1 MGVERV
7 TERRED
13 CDYSASK
20 RDLRRALEHAE
31 ARFRL
36 LSRRS
41 VDVAVVVDADGL
53 LTFTSPAVSRLLGW
67 AEQDMVGHSA
77 FDFIHPDDLEMSRR
91 QFADAL
97 TRPGAQDPFDLRLM
111 RMDGS
116 FVWAEDR
123 ITNLLD
129 DPDVAGIVVN
139 FHDVTQRKADQEAL
153 RRSEARYRSIVETA
167 QEGVWVTDPDGGTVF
182 ANQKLADILGRS
194 LDEVYA
200 MTATDAVAEADKPLV
215 AERLKGRRRSGK
227 DLYELPVVR
236 PDGETRVILV
246 SASPLYEDDGRYVGS
261 LGMVT
266 DITERKRAEEQL
278 ERRALFDE
286 LTGLPN
292 RALLH
297 DRLRQALAQRDITEP
312 IAVLFLDL
320 DGFKLVNDSYGHAA
334 GDQLLQQVAGRLQS
348 VVRASD
354 TVGRLAGD
362 EFVILCPGSSDTDAQ
377 TLADRVTHALALR
390 FDLGA
395 VGTHVSAS
403 IGIVEVTPGQDPDA
417 VIAAADTAML
427 EAKRRGHGG
436 HVTFDQQV
444 AAHAQL
450 RLQQID
456 DLRRGIDAAEFI
468 LHYQP
473 LVQLYVGPDRGR
485 MVATEALV
493 RWNHPERG
501 LLGPAEFI
509 PTAERSGLIG
519 PLGDAIL
526 QSACQQAAEWA
537 SLLAAPPRVAVNLS
551 ARQLGSDGMVRT
563 VQSAL
568 RESGL
573 APGLLRLE
581 LTETTVMED
590 IGRTARIMRELQDIG
605 VALSIDDF
613 GTGYSSL
620 AYLTRLPLDELKID
634 REFIAGVAAGGEGLE
649 VVRAIVAMARAL
661 DLRVVAE
668 GVETPEQA
676 DIVTRLGCDL
686 GQGFLYARPQPADAL
701 TALMR
706 ATDAG

>member
-1 MGVERV
+1 MGVEGV
-7 TERRED
+7 TDRRED
-13 CDYSASK
+13 RDYSASK

-31 ARFRL
+31 ARFRS

-41 VDVAVVVDADGL
+41 VDVAVVVDTDGV

-67 AEQDMVGHSA
+67 AEQDMVGRSA

-97 TRPGAQDPFDLRLM
+97 ARPGAQDPFDLRLM
-111 RMDGS
+111 RADGS
-116 FVWAEDR
+116 FVWVEDR

-139 FHDVTQRKADQEAL
+139 FHDITQRKADQEAL

-200 MTATDAVAEADKPLV
+200 MTATDAAAEEDRPLV
-215 AERLKGRRRSGK
+215 AARLKGRRDSGR
-227 DLYELPVVR
+227 DLYEVPVVR
-236 PDGETRVILV
+236 PDGETRVVLV

-266 DITERKRAEEQL
+266 DITERKHAEELL

-297 DRLRQALAQRDITEP
+297 DRLRQALAQREVTEP

-334 GDQLLQQVAGRLQS
+334 GDQLLRQVAARLRS
-348 VVRASD
+348 VVRSAD

-362 EFVILCPGSSDTDAQ
+362 EFVILCPGSSHTDAQ
-377 TLADRVTHALALR
+377 TLATRAARVLAPQ

-395 VGTHVSAS
+395 VATHVSAS
-403 IGIVEVTPGQDPDA
+403 IGIVEVTPGQDAHA

-427 EAKRRGHGG
+427 EAKRRGGGG

-444 AAHAQL
+444 AANASL
-450 RLQQID
+450 RLRQID
-456 DLRRGIDAAEFI
+456 DLQRGIDAAEFI

-473 LVQLYVGPDRGR
+473 LVQLAVGRGR
-485 MVATEALV
+485 GRVVATEALV
-493 RWNHPERG
+493 RWEHPERG

-519 PLGDAIL
+519 PLGEAIL
-526 QSACQQAAEWA
+526 HSACRQAAEWA
-537 SLLAAPPRVAVNLS
+537 SALDAPPCVAVNLS

-568 RESGL
+568 HGSGL
-573 APGLLRLE
+573 DPRLLRLE
-581 LTETTVMED
+581 VTETTVMED
-590 IGRTARIMRELQDIG
+590 VGRTARIMRDLRALGIS
-605 VALSIDDF
+605 LSIDDF

-634 REFIAGVAAGGEGLE
+634 REFIAGVTAGGEDLE

-661 DLRVVAE
+661 GLRVVAE
-668 GVETPEQA
+668 GVETPAQA
-676 DIVTRLGCDL
+676 DSVTRLGCDL
-686 GQGFLYARPQPADAL
+686 GQGFHYARPQPADAI
-701 TALMR
+701 TALIR
-706 ATDAG
+706 TTGAE

>member
-1 MGVERV
+1 M
-7 TERRED
+7 TDPREGRD
-13 CDYSASK
+13 HSAS
-20 RDLRRALEHAE
+20 RQELRRALEHAE
-31 ARFRL
+31 ARFRSL
-36 LSRRS
+36 ARRS
-41 VDVAVVVDADGL
+41 VDVAVVVDVDGVV
-53 LTFTSPAVSRLLGW
+53 TFTSPAVSRLLGW
-67 AEQDMVGHSA
+67 TEQDMVGRSA

-97 TRPGAQDPFDLRLM
+97 ARPGAQDPFDLRLM
-111 RMDGS
+111 RKDGS
-116 FVWAEDR
+116 FIWVEDR
-123 ITNLLD
+123 ITNLLE

-200 MTATDAVAEADKPLV
+200 MTATDVVAEEDKPLV
-215 AERLKGRRRSGK
+215 AARLKGRRRSGK
-227 DLYELPVVR
+227 DLYEVPVVR
-236 PDGETRVILV
+236 PDGGTRVVLV

-266 DITERKRAEEQL
+266 DITERKHAEELL

-297 DRLRQALAQRDITEP
+297 DRLRQALARRDVAGP

-320 DGFKLVNDSYGHAA
+320 DGFKLVNDSYGHAV
-334 GDQLLQQVAGRLQS
+334 GDQLLRQVGARLRS
-348 VVRASD
+348 VVRSAD

-362 EFVILCPGSSDTDAQ
+362 EFVILCPGSSRTDAQ
-377 TLADRVTHALALR
+377 ALASRAASALAPQ

-395 VGTHVSAS
+395 VTAHVSAS
-403 IGIVEVTPGQDPDA
+403 IGIVEVTPGQDAHA

-427 EAKRRGHGG
+427 EAKRRGPGE

-444 AAHAQL
+444 AANARL

-456 DLRRGIDAAEFI
+456 DLQRGIDAAEFV

-473 LVQLYVGPDRGR
+473 LVRLDVGRHRGPV
-485 MVATEALV
+485 VATEALV
-493 RWNHPERG
+493 RWDHPERG

-519 PLGDAIL
+519 PLGEAIL
-526 QSACQQAAEWA
+526 RSACRQAAAWA
-537 SLLAAPPRVAVNLS
+537 SALAAPPCVAVNLS
-551 ARQLGSDGMVRT
+551 ARQLGSDGMVRA

-568 RESGL
+568 HDAGVDP
-573 APGLLRLE
+573 ALLRLE

-590 IGRTARIMRELQDIG
+590 VGRTARIMRDLRDLG
-605 VALSIDDF
+605 VSLSIDDF

-620 AYLTRLPLDELKID
+620 AYLTRLPVDELKID
-634 REFIAGVAAGGEGLE
+634 REFIAGVEAGGEDLE

-668 GVETPEQA
+668 GVETLAQA

-686 GQGFLYARPQPADAL
+686 GQGFLYARPQPADAVTTL
-701 TALMR
+701 IRT
-706 ATDAG
+706 TGAG